1 MGVAPFRRRA
11 GSVGATIRLAAGALC
26 QKQVGPVE
34 VNSRR
39 ADGNSRAKCVGAQV
53 VLSRGWVSFTA

>member
-1 MGVAPFRRRA
+1 MGVAPFRWRA

-26 QKQVGPVE
+26 QKQVGP
-34 VNSRR
+34 
-39 ADGNSRAKCVGAQV
+39 DGNSRAKCVGAQV